1 MLILQRL
8 YTMPATSNGR
18 IIHGIQVAVL
28 TLALLNTAGLYLLTY
43 SDGAERYDLMVQK
56 YQRVS
61 TYAGFMLIQIPA
73 AYLLSVMMRYV
84 LRAQSSTVWSVATAN
99 AEELQERASD
109 GMRAASQALSEAPS
123 KAMASLGE
131 VLAGSGNAKDLATSV
146 MALADALKLL
156 DDKVDLRAAAHVR
169 GGRRGLRQRQR
180 LTTINHSVLYAM
192 YDHLHLII
200 QLVMQLYC
208 ISVFPLDASKVSVVR
223 RRVGHFDHCAGTVAK
238 GDGRRAPPVVQAA
251 HVPECVRRLRE

>member
-1 MLILQRL
+1 
-8 YTMPATSNGR
+8 
-18 IIHGIQVAVL
+18 
-28 TLALLNTAGLYLLTY
+28 
-43 SDGAERYDLMVQK
+43 
-56 YQRVS
+56 
-61 TYAGFMLIQIPA
+61 MLIQIPA

-156 DDKVDLRAAAHVR
+156 DDKVDLRALQRMYGAA
-169 GGRRGLRQRQR
+169 
-180 LTTINHSVLYAM
+180 
-192 YDHLHLII
+192 
-200 QLVMQLYC
+200 
-208 ISVFPLDASKVSVVR
+208 
-223 RRVGHFDHCAGTVAK
+223 VAAF
-238 GDGRRAPPVVQAA
+238 GSDSD
-251 HVPECVRRLRE
+251 